1 MIAFQK
7 RRRMPVSLVITP
19 LCPEVQGVSGDFALF
34 TCWDLDAGG
43 L

>member
-7 RRRMPVSLVITP
+7 RRRMPVSFGYKP
-19 LCPEVQGVSGDFALF
+19 LCREVQGVSGDFALF
-34 TCWDLDAGG
+34 ICWDLDAAP